1 MSVGFRVEAFES
13 AAAFLQSSSRENTGC
28 LVLDLRMPAMSG
40 LELLRHLKASGSRI
54 PVIMLTAHGD
64 DDVRQQSLGAGAAA
78 FFEKPFESDALIDAI
93 RRVL

>member
-1 MSVGFRVEAFES
+1 
-13 AAAFLQSSSRENTGC
+13 
-28 LVLDLRMPAMSG
+28 VLDVRMPAMNG
-40 LELLRHLKASGSRI
+40 LDLLRHLKASGSRI

-64 DDVRQQSLGAGAAA
+64 DDARQQSLEAGAAA